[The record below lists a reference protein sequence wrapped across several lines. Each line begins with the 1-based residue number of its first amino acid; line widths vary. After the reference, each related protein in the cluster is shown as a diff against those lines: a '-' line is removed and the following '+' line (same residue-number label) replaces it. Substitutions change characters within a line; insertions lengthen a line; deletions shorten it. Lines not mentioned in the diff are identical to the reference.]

1 LCGLAAKFQGTG
13 EEMMKTQIYPLV
25 NSLSVPAPGADR
37 SAVPGAL
44 ESDEVKQ
51 IDLATDHEI
60 QLHASLNESA
70 AMEEE
75 DELEEQDRVEAAAAA
90 NRG

>member
-1 LCGLAAKFQGTG
+1 
-13 EEMMKTQIYPLV
+13 MMKSQIYPLV
-25 NSLSVPAPGADR
+25 NRLSVPAPVAEM
-37 SAVPGAL
+37 SAVHGVL

-51 IDLATDHEI
+51 INLATDHEI
-60 QLHASLNESA
+60 QLDASLNESA

-75 DELEEQDRVEAAAAA
+75 DDELEEQDRVEAAAAA

>member
-1 LCGLAAKFQGTG
+1 MIKSQRRPFAKTSG
-13 EEMMKTQIYPLV
+13 
-25 NSLSVPAPGADR
+25 VPGPVADR
-37 SAVPGAL
+37 TRLTGVL

-51 IDLATDHEI
+51 IDLSTDHEI
-60 QLHASLNESA
+60 QLDLSLNESA
-70 AMEEE
+70 AMKEKD

>member
-1 LCGLAAKFQGTG
+1 
-13 EEMMKTQIYPLV
+13 MMKSQIYPLV
-25 NSLSVPAPGADR
+25 TRLTVPGPVADR
-37 SAVPGAL
+37 SAVHGVL
-44 ESDEVKQ
+44 ESDELKE

-60 QLHASLNESA
+60 QLDASLNESA
-70 AMEEE
+70 AMDEED

>member
-1 LCGLAAKFQGTG
+1 
-13 EEMMKTQIYPLV
+13 
-25 NSLSVPAPGADR
+25 
-37 SAVPGAL
+37 VPGVL

-51 IDLATDHEI
+51 INLATDHEI
-60 QLHASLNESA
+60 QLDASLNESA

-75 DELEEQDRVEAAAAA
+75 DDELEEQDRVEAAAAA

>member
-1 LCGLAAKFQGTG
+1 MSQRRPFAKTSG
-13 EEMMKTQIYPLV
+13 
-25 NSLSVPAPGADR
+25 VPGPVADR
-37 SAVPGAL
+37 TKLTGVL

-51 IDLATDHEI
+51 IDLSTDHEI
-60 QLHASLNESA
+60 QLDLSLNESA
-70 AMEEE
+70 AMKEKD

>member
-1 LCGLAAKFQGTG
+1 
-13 EEMMKTQIYPLV
+13 MMKSQIYPLV
-25 NSLSVPAPGADR
+25 IRLSVPGPVADR
-37 SAVPGAL
+37 SAVPGVL
-44 ESDEVKQ
+44 EFDEVKQ

-60 QLHASLNESA
+60 QLDASLNESA

-75 DELEEQDRVEAAAAA
+75 DDELEEQDRVEAAAAA

>member
-1 LCGLAAKFQGTG
+1 
-13 EEMMKTQIYPLV
+13 MMKSQIYTLV
-25 NSLSVPAPGADR
+25 TRLTVPGPVADR
-37 SAVPGAL
+37 TRLTGVL

-60 QLHASLNESA
+60 QLDASLNESA

-75 DELEEQDRVEAAAAA
+75 DDELEEQDRVEAAAAA